1 LLKVFLIITRRTIFW
16 EAQAYTNT
24 RAFENKLS
32 NEVSIKKTKSNLL
45 KVFLMI
51 ASRQFFEKTSFL
63 KKIKLGNFAQ
73 SIFND
78 WRGAQFFEKRKCI

>member
-1 LLKVFLIITRRTIFW
+1 
-16 EAQAYTNT
+16 
-24 RAFENKLS
+24 
-32 NEVSIKKTKSNLL
+32 LL

-73 SIFND
+73 SIFDNYEAHNFL
-78 WRGAQFFEKRKCI
+78 RSVSVYQYARIRK